1 MLRCW
6 PRTFRL
12 SLQQLRSSVHTV
24 SNAEDYV
31 NATWANLKTAVYA
44 DIVSHRPAAMKMKA
58 EATPTRSQES
68 FSPAPKPP
76 PMKAALA
83 QQARSRRERETR
95 ETRMDVDWF
104 VFGRDFD
111 TLGLHQSLER
121 AASFRVLQV
130 PFNFLCHRML
140 WALLTVGD
148 YPIDSTSDAAYTK
161 HQKREAG
168 YVSLLRAPMPN
179 LFRTVVCRP
188 DQALSARSR
197 IMRAIVGLEMVR
209 IQTQRKLQAAGSSQ
223 NRVKLS
229 QAQPYRAGP
238 FWLEKWPFTR
248 SGSTLLLRHIEQ
260 YRAIRRAQNEPH
272 RANRSQ

>member
-1 MLRCW
+1 MYMTCTL
-6 PRTFRL
+6 FR
-12 SLQQLRSSVHTV
+12 
-24 SNAEDYV
+24 
-31 NATWANLKTAVYA
+31 
-44 DIVSHRPAAMKMKA
+44 KA

-121 AASFRVLQV
+121 ASLAASARHNSHIPGNTFQELRPSRVLQV
-130 PFNFLCHRML
+130 PFNCLGHRML
-140 WALLTVGD
+140 WAVLTVGD
-148 YPIDSTSDAAYTK
+148 YPIDSASDAAYTK
-161 HQKREAG
+161 HQKRGAG
-168 YVSLLRAPMPN
+168 YVSLLCAPIPI

-197 IMRAIVGLEMVR
+197 IIVGLEMP
-209 IQTQRKLQAAGSSQ
+209 AAG
-223 NRVKLS
+223 V
-229 QAQPYRAGP
+229 
-238 FWLEKWPFTR
+238 
-248 SGSTLLLRHIEQ
+248 LLALR
-260 YRAIRRAQNEPH
+260 
-272 RANRSQ
+272 